1 MSILSKK
8 RIGSTPAIHIDG
20 VHKRFGDYTILNNLS
35 LEVSRGEI
43 YGFLGLNGA
52 GKTTTIK
59 MLLAMLKPTSG
70 KLYMLGEKVDAGNSK
85 LWSNVGYLEEAT
97 FYPDLTV
104 TENLEIAR
112 RMQGMPDKDAV
123 SQVIY
128 KLGLAP
134 HQKKKQNISH
144 SGTNSAWDW
153 PKR

>member
-8 RIGSTPAIHIDG
+8 RIGSTPAIQIDG
-20 VHKRFGDYTILNNLS
+20 VHKSFGDYTILNNLS

-104 TENLEIAR
+104 TENLDIAR
-112 RMQGMPDKDAV
+112 RMQGLPDPDAV
-123 SQVIY
+123 HQVIY

-134 HQKKKQNISH
+134 HKRKKQSISH
-144 SGTNSAWDW
+144 LGTSSVWVL